1 MALKSEHVA
10 AIAATGAAV
19 GAVVNEKIKSPVT
32 GSGLIPFAVGAI
44 LAVVGYKFI
53 DMDGVGDFVE
63 GFGIG
68 YAIDAII

>member
-1 MALKSEHVA
+1 MALKSEQVA
-10 AIAATGAAV
+10 AIGAAGAAV
-19 GAVVNEKIKSPVT
+19 GAVVNEKVKTPIT

-44 LAVVGYKFI
+44 LAILGYKFI